1 MNWKTGSR
9 RVHYSRSA
17 IRTLRRIDR
26 RTAQR
31 LRAKIALL
39 AADSDALAN
48 NISALRG
55 EPGEMRLRMG
65 DWRVIYAEG
74 PGVLQVLKI
83 APRGSAYG

>member
-1 MNWKTGSR
+1 MNWKAASR

-65 DWRVIYAEG
+65 DWRV
-74 PGVLQVLKI
+74 LL
-83 APRGSAYG
+83 